1 MQVLGLARPQK
12 NTIYEI
18 SPLRWFDDAAESG
31 KLGNSMGVLAFSY
44 KGERGSTSIISV
56 NLLHPKKCWKASIGD
71 LAGAIFVGEKLIGD
85 TYVPAGEESTR
96 VNTTDGTV
104 NTFLCFKLYR
114 HHQS

>member
-1 MQVLGLARPQK
+1 MQVLGLARPPK
-12 NTIYEI
+12 TTIYEI
-18 SPLRWFDDAAESG
+18 SPLRWFDDAAESR

-44 KGERGSTSIISV
+44 QGERGSTSIISV
-56 NLLHPKKCWKASIGD
+56 NLLHPKSVGSIGD

-104 NTFLCFKLYR
+104 NTFLCFELYR
-114 HHQS
+114 QHQS